1 MPHALSGR
9 NAAFLLGVS
18 LSKKGSTVT
27 FLYVL
32 ASISSSSIELIE
44 SVTELV
50 GWRTDI
56 VVSSQSPPLFRGVC
70 RALGGKDPLSGG
82 GSFADPLRLSRSI

>member
-27 FLYVL
+27 LLYFL

-56 VVSSQSPPLFRGVC
+56 VVSSQSPPLFRRVC
-70 RALGGKDPLSGG
+70 RGG
-82 GSFADPLRLSRSI
+82 G

>member
-9 NAAFLLGVS
+9 NAAFLLGVW

-56 VVSSQSPPLFRGVC
+56 VVSSQSPPLSEG
-70 RALGGKDPLSGG
+70 LQGWG
-82 GSFADPLRLSRSI
+82 GSFADTLRLTRSI

>member
-70 RALGGKDPLSGG
+70 RGKG
-82 GSFADPLRLSRSI
+82 

>member
-56 VVSSQSPPLFRGVC
+56 VVSSQSPPLFPGFAGV
-70 RALGGKDPLSGG
+70 GGEDPLSGG
-82 GSFADPLRLSRSI
+82 GSVVDPLLVSGSI